1 MPVAFVAYFPSL
13 YILDKED
20 DARAAGG
27 LPVPLAARRGAR
39 RLRRRPC
46 LAARRAP
53 LPERRWL
60 SAVIEVEEVEKQFV
74 LRAKKGRLRR
84 ERRVV
89 DAVHGISFA
98 IERGTM
104 VGYLGPNG
112 AGKSTTVK
120 MLTGIL
126 VPSAGRIRVAGL
138 DPSRQ
143 RIELARRI
151 GVVFGQRSQLW
162 WDLPLRGL
170 VRAAAPH
177 LPRPGASGT
186 ARTSTASREVLELG
200 PFLATPVRQLSLG
213 QRMRG
218 ELAAALLHDPEIVF
232 LDEPTIGLDVVAKA
246 AVREF
251 LAEVNRERGVTV
263 LLTTHDLADIERLCS
278 RLLIIDHG
286 RLIWDGGLDE
296 LKRRYGPERT
306 LVVDLEEPAPPL
318 DVPGARVVRV
328 DGPRQWLVFRRDE
341 TSAAELTAAVAAR
354 ARLVDLAIEETE
366 IEEIVRRIYAA
377 QAAPPAS

>member
-1 MPVAFVAYFPSL
+1 MIELRDVHKRFV
-13 YILDKED
+13 
-20 DARAAGG
+20 
-27 LPVPLAARRGAR
+27 V
-39 RLRRRPC
+39 
-46 LAARRAP
+46 
-53 LPERRWL
+53 
-60 SAVIEVEEVEKQFV
+60 
-74 LRAKKGRLRR
+74 RAKTGRLRR
-84 ERRVV
+84 ERREVRAV
-89 DAVHGISFA
+89 DGISYS
-98 IERGTM
+98 IEAGTM

-126 VPSAGRIRVAGL
+126 VPSAGEIRVADL

-143 RIELARRI
+143 RIKLTRRI

-162 WDLPLRGL
+162 WDLPLADSFDLLRHIYRVPAARHRANLERFIEMLGL
-170 VRAAAPH
+170 
-177 LPRPGASGT
+177 GG
-186 ARTSTASREVLELG
+186 
-200 PFLATPVRQLSLG
+200 FLATPVRQLSLG

-218 ELAAALLHDPEIVF
+218 ELTAALLHDPEVVF
-232 LDEPTIGLDVVAKA
+232 LDEPTIGLDIVAKA

-296 LKRRYGPERT
+296 LKRRYGQERT

-318 DVPGARVVRV
+318 EVPGARVTKV
-328 DGPRQWLVFRRDE
+328 DGPRQWLSFWRDE
-341 TSAAELTAAVAAR
+341 TSAAELTAAVATR
-354 ARLVDLAIEETE
+354 ARLVDLAIEETQ

-377 QAAPPAS
+377 GAQ

>member
-1 MPVAFVAYFPSL
+1 M
-13 YILDKED
+13 IE
-20 DARAAGG
+20 
-27 LPVPLAARRGAR
+27 
-39 RLRRRPC
+39 LRD
-46 LAARRAP
+46 
-53 LPERRWL
+53 
-60 SAVIEVEEVEKQFV
+60 VEKRFV
-74 LRAKKGRLRR
+74 VRAKTGRLRR
-84 ERRVV
+84 ERREVM
-89 DAVHGISFA
+89 AVAGISFT
-98 IERGTM
+98 IERGAM
-104 VGYLGPNG
+104 VGYVGPNG

-126 VPSAGRIRVAGL
+126 VPSSGRLRVAGL
-138 DPSRQ
+138 DPPRQ

-162 WDLPLRGL
+162 WDLPLADSFDLLRHIYR
-170 VRAAAPH
+170 VPERRH
-177 LPRPGASGT
+177 
-186 ARTSTASREVLELG
+186 RENLDRFTQTLALDD
-200 PFLATPVRQLSLG
+200 FLSTPVRQLSLG

-218 ELAAALLHDPEIVF
+218 ELTAALLHDPEIVF

-296 LKRRYGPERT
+296 LKRRYGQERT
-306 LVVDLEEPAPPL
+306 MIVDLEEAAPPL

-328 DGPRQWLVFRRDE
+328 DGPRQWLSFRRDE

-354 ARLVDLAIEETE
+354 SHLVDLAIEETE
-366 IEEIVRRIYAA
+366 IEEIVRRIYATGA
-377 QAAPPAS
+377 TPPVS

>member
-1 MPVAFVAYFPSL
+1 VA
-13 YILDKED
+13 D
-20 DARAAGG
+20 
-27 LPVPLAARRGAR
+27 
-39 RLRRRPC
+39 
-46 LAARRAP
+46 
-53 LPERRWL
+53 
-60 SAVIEVEEVEKQFV
+60 AVIEVEAVEKQFV

-89 DAVHGISFA
+89 NAVDGISFS
-98 IERGTM
+98 IERGTI

-126 VPSAGRIRVAGL
+126 VPSAGTIRVAGL

-162 WDLPLRGL
+162 WDLPLADSFELLRHIYR
-170 VRAAAPH
+170 VPAERHRASLDRFAQA
-177 LPRPGASGT
+177 
-186 ARTSTASREVLELG
+186 LELG

-218 ELAAALLHDPEIVF
+218 ELTAALLHEPDVVF
-232 LDEPTIGLDVVAKA
+232 LDEPTIGLDVVARV
-246 AVREF
+246 AVRQF
-251 LAEVNRERGVTV
+251 LADVNRERGVTV
-263 LLTTHDLADIERLCS
+263 LLTTHDLADIERLSS

-286 RLIWDGGLDE
+286 RVIWDGGLDE
-296 LKRRYGPERT
+296 LKRRHGPERT

-328 DGPRQWLVFRRDE
+328 EGPRQWLVFRRDE